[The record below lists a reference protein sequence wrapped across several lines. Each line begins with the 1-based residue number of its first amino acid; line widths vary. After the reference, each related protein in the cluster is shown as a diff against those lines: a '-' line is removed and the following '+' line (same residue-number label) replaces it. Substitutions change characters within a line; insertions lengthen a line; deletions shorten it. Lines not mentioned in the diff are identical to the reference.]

1 MKICESIRM
10 IAFGEIEVIKEA
22 FYKAKKPLKIWEVN
36 INNVSEL
43 IQVMKGFKFLIG
55 YSGDVIRTLILIRL
69 KTSGYVKTPYD
80 NELMSFR
87 IDDEKLSEKSESTWR
102 NVEELKGVVFTTLP
116 VHDEDY
122 IKTKTKTYGHKDI
135 CGFYEL

>member
-1 MKICESIRM
+1 
-10 IAFGEIEVIKEA
+10 
-22 FYKAKKPLKIWEVN
+22 
-36 INNVSEL
+36 
-43 IQVMKGFKFLIG
+43 MKGFKFLIG

-69 KTSGYVKTPYD
+69 KMSGYVKTPYD